1 MMTHFFQCVQTS
13 VFYYFFVQEV
23 VGALV
28 THVGS
33 GFPNE
38 ADSSLD
44 VLSDLVQ
51 HHPSYMSSFAI
62 FLKVRVKNISP
73 QLYNRKYN
81 RKSVCTDKVLDLRIA
96 LPNQCK

>member
-1 MMTHFFQCVQTS
+1 M
-13 VFYYFFVQEV
+13 

-44 VLSDLVQ
+44 VLSDLVE
-51 HHPSYMSSFAI
+51 HHPSHMSSFAI
-62 FLKVRVKNISP
+62 FLKVRFKRQFNLLIK
-73 QLYNRKYN
+73 LKCNKIGAT
-81 RKSVCTDKVLDLRIA
+81 CTKI
-96 LPNQCK
+96 

>member
-1 MMTHFFQCVQTS
+1 MTHFFQCVQTS

-44 VLSDLVQ
+44 VLSDLVE
-51 HHPSYMSSFAI
+51 HHPHMSSFAI
-62 FLKVRVKNISP
+62 FLKVRVENISP
-73 QLYNRKYN
+73 QCSVAYEKLEYFQLDCTKQLIIMFPKKY
-81 RKSVCTDKVLDLRIA
+81 A
-96 LPNQCK
+96 F

>member
-1 MMTHFFQCVQTS
+1 M
-13 VFYYFFVQEV
+13 

>member
-1 MMTHFFQCVQTS
+1 MT
-13 VFYYFFVQEV
+13 QEV

-44 VLSDLVQ
+44 VLSDLVE
-51 HHPSYMSSFAI
+51 HHPSHMSSFAI
-62 FLKVRVKNISP
+62 FLKVRVRGIF
-73 QLYNRKYN
+73 RA
-81 RKSVCTDKVLDLRIA
+81 VTCA
-96 LPNQCK
+96 LIGGGVVKLAL